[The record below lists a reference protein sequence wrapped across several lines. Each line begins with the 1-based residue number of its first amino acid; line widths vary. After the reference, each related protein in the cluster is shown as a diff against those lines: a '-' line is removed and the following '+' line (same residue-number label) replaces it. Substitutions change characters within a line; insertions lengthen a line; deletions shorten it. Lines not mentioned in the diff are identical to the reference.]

1 MGDIIIQVII
11 LAVSS
16 FYIAVGLRIL
26 LAKRPFIVS
35 RLWRLIIGFATMI
48 VISITTLWPRYPG
61 QSWLRAFLAV
71 GRMAIF
77 SGMTL
82 WSSNGGVFIGV
93 TGTTLRDALRHA
105 LRRLILSYEESAK
118 AFRSLTLN
126 NELIAEATLIDGM
139 FFLRLIRLGNRHAIR
154 QLAAG
159 VNGFFRTAP
168 VRTNKRVSYALV
180 VIGATLLL
188 FDSWVTYERLSLRA

>member
-1 MGDIIIQVII
+1 MGDIIIQVIV

-61 QSWLRAFLAV
+61 RSWLRAFLAV
-71 GRMAIF
+71 GRMAIV

-82 WSSNGGVFIGV
+82 WSSNGGVFIGA

-118 AFRSLTLN
+118 AFRSPTLN

-139 FFLRLIRLGNRHAIR
+139 FFLRLKRLGNRHAIR

-159 VNGFFRTAP
+159 VNGFFR
-168 VRTNKRVSYALV
+168 K
-180 VIGATLLL
+180 IG
-188 FDSWVTYERLSLRA
+188 RAHV